1 MRASPFSFVP
11 FPVCS
16 LNPVA
21 SHHQRPSKC
30 APTRAEAASLIS
42 CAIKTLQPAFAIQ
55 DDLTKGNISRVLSA
69 LRTERI
75 GQHHF
80 VSPDGYAHGDLG
92 REALDAVY
100 AHIFNCEA
108 ALVRVQYL
116 SGTHAIASVLYG
128 VLRPGDELVS
138 VAGPVYDTL
147 EEVIGL
153 RESSSDAGSL
163 RDFDVS
169 FREVSL
175 RPDGGVDLEA
185 IQKAIKPQTKVAFI
199 QRSFGYAWRSTLSN
213 ADIAAVILR
222 VRASNPACI
231 CFVDNCYGEFTE
243 PVEPVHASIGADVM
257 AGSLIKNLGGGIA
270 PAGAYVAGRA
280 DIVHKA
286 RARLAAP
293 GVGGGATL
301 GLNRTLF
308 QGLFL
313 APGMVGEACKGSLL
327 LAEVMRILGYET
339 NPQPGERGF
348 VRAVRLGDRE
358 RVVRFCRAVQRNG
371 PVGAYIEPTVGLS
384 DGYASEVVFAQG
396 TFIDGSTLELS
407 ADGPLREPFAVF
419 AQGGLHWT
427 HWAIVLEDIV
437 MAIGYS
443 GEDLLDEPKRFG

>member
-1 MRASPFSFVP
+1 M
-11 FPVCS
+11 
-16 LNPVA
+16 
-21 SHHQRPSKC
+21 
-30 APTRAEAASLIS
+30 
-42 CAIKTLQPAFAIQ
+42 
-55 DDLTKGNISRVLSA
+55 LSA
-69 LRTERI
+69 LRAERI

-80 VSPDGYAHGDLG
+80 ASPDGYAHGDLG
-92 REALDAVY
+92 RDALDAVY
-100 AHIFNCEA
+100 AHLFDCEA

-128 VLRPGDELVS
+128 LLRPGDELVS

-153 RESSSDAGSL
+153 RESSLDAGSL
-163 RDFDVS
+163 RDFDIS
-169 FREVSL
+169 FRDVPLKS
-175 RPDGGVDLEA
+175 DGSIDLDAVRRA
-185 IQKAIKPQTKVAFI
+185 ITSKTKVAFI
-199 QRSFGYAWRSTLSN
+199 QRSFGYAWRRTLSN
-213 ADIAAVILR
+213 ADIAAVISC
-222 VRASNPACI
+222 VRAANPDCI
-231 CFVDNCYGEFTE
+231 CFVDNCYGEFME
-243 PVEPVHASIGADVM
+243 LIEPVHASIGADIM

-270 PAGAYVAGRA
+270 PAGSYVAGRA
-280 DIVHKA
+280 ELVQKA

-327 LAEVMRILGYET
+327 LAEVMEQLGYET
-339 NPQPGERGF
+339 NPFPGEPGF

-371 PVGAYIEPTVGLS
+371 PVGAYIEPTVGMS
-384 DGYASEVVFAQG
+384 DGYGDGVVFAQG

-437 MAIGYS
+437 MAIGRS
-443 GEDLLDEPKRFG
+443 ADKISDA